1 MFNSIKCFTAAKLVG
16 PGPTRPTPG
25 YATDNHYTILSISP
39 SCRNLNDVEDM
50 MEDIQEQNEI
60 AEEFT
65 KIVTQPIGVQDF
77 DEVSL
82 NECPHHIYT

>member
-1 MFNSIKCFTAAKLVG
+1 MDHIIKCSAVSSVLLQQSWSGLAPLG
-16 PGPTRPTPG
+16 PPLHG
-25 YATDNHYTILSISP
+25 YATDNHYTISSIYP

-77 DEVSL
+77 DEVS
-82 NECPHHIYT
+82 